1 VVRQAIYMLLYIFT
15 KHPLFERHGNDLI
28 CVVDI
33 PFTIACLGGE
43 IEVPTIYDKKSK
55 MKIPPGTENGQIFRL
70 KGNGMPYL
78 GSYGKGDQLVKIN
91 IKVPKKLTPR
101 QKELLKEF
109 ARIEG
114 ETVDTDREFYS

>member
-1 VVRQAIYMLLYIFT
+1 
-15 KHPLFERHGNDLI
+15 
-28 CVVDI
+28 
-33 PFTIACLGGE
+33 
-43 IEVPTIYDKKSK
+43 

-114 ETVDTDREFYS
+114 ETVDTDRDFYS